1 MTDTKWSEWINW
13 AATGYSVCPL
23 EDGTLSQVLFSSGD
37 RACDNKCPE
46 EWDWND
52 TGGLGTICAYRYEM
66 SDVSISATWSGLITL
81 AGRHDKADA
90 RMDNIARNGNDGEH
104 YSDPKETD
112 IWADAPPGADYYAAW
127 SRTYYRIIAG
137 CVWFMGD
144 GTGEAFESACSRA
157 DLESLGFI
165 KRPSAVSD
173 DVTWQAT
180 DEEDEAFDAM
190 ANKAKIDLNR
200 PLGDDITAYDPPGPT
215 SMPECTFTTPDED
228 EAWREVEKKINP
240 VWQSPHDFG
249 GVCVFHGCRYSAHEQ
264 CYMCVLAG
272 EAAKEEAK
280 QPAYNPEDV
289 AGVHSEAKQARYQ
302 DTAGEDWIDEAARTF
317 TPEEFRGAMKFTIGK
332 YVRRMGKKDSLPHE
346 IEKIRDYTARWLK
359 VEQGR

>member
-52 TGGLGTICAYRYEM
+52 TGGLGTITAYRYELTE
-66 SDVSISATWSGLITL
+66 DP
-81 AGRHDKADA
+81 DA

-104 YSDPKETD
+104 YYS
-112 IWADAPPGADYYAAW
+112 
-127 SRTYYRIIAG
+127 
-137 CVWFMGD
+137 
-144 GTGEAFESACSRA
+144 
-157 DLESLGFI
+157 
-165 KRPSAVSD
+165 
-173 DVTWQAT
+173 
-180 DEEDEAFDAM
+180 
-190 ANKAKIDLNR
+190 
-200 PLGDDITAYDPPGPT
+200 DITAYDPPGPT

-249 GVCVFHGCRYSAHEQ
+249 GVCVFHGCRYSAYEQ

-289 AGVHSEAKQARYQ
+289 AFVRAEGKQPGYPGRPASKYHVQ
-302 DTAGEDWIDEAARTF
+302 IKGQWVDVYDILTAYSVTNPADAHAIKKMLCPGK
-317 TPEEFRGAMKFTIGK
+317 RGA
-332 YVRRMGKKDSLPHE
+332 KDGIQDRQEAIVSLQRA
-346 IEKIRDYTARWLK
+346 IEL
-359 VEQGR
+359 EQLL